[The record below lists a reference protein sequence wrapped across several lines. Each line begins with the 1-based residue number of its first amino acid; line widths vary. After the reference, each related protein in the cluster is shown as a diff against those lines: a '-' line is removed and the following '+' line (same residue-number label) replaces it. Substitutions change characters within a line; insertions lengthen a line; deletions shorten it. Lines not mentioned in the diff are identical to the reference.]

1 MIGGKGSVGDRSV
14 MTNADRFRL
23 YRMILAARI
32 RSDWQYRVSFLALLV
47 SQMGAVGLDLAAIVL
62 VLALVPD
69 LGGWTTAEVAF
80 LYGMATLPFGVSDLF
95 VSALDRVSNYV
106 RDGSMD
112 RVLLRP
118 VSPMLQISALEFE
131 LRRAGKMVPAAG
143 ALAWALPNVDVN
155 WNPGQVAVLLLALGC
170 GTVIYSSLWV
180 VAAST
185 AFWTV
190 SSKEALNAVT
200 YGGQFANQY
209 PLHIYRNWIR
219 LGLGWGIPLAFVA
232 YVPSVYIL
240 DAANPLGLPRW
251 LVFTSVPVAA
261 ASAAVAL
268 LVWKT
273 GIRHYQS
280 TGS

>member
-1 MIGGKGSVGDRSV
+1 
-14 MTNADRFRL
+14 MTSADRVRL
-23 YRMILAARI
+23 YRVILAARI
-32 RSDWQYRVSFLALLV
+32 RSDWQYRVSFIALLF
-47 SQMGAVGLDLAAIVL
+47 SQMGAVGLDLAAIAVVL
-62 VLALVPD
+62 QLVPD
-69 LGGWTTAEVAF
+69 LGGWTAAEVAF
-80 LYGMATLPFGVSDLF
+80 LYGMATLPFGISDLF
-95 VSALDRVSNYV
+95 VSAVDRVSNYV

-118 VSPMLQISALEFE
+118 VSPLLQISALEFE
-131 LRRAGKMVPAAG
+131 LRRAGKLVPAVG
-143 ALAWALPNVDVN
+143 ALIWAVPRVEVAWTL
-155 WNPGQVAVLLLALGC
+155 GQVAVLIIALAC

-180 VAAST
+180 MAAST
-185 AFWTV
+185 SFWTV

-219 LGLGWGIPLAFVA
+219 LALGWGIPLAFVA

-251 LVFTSVPVAA
+251 LVFASVPVAGVT
-261 ASAAVAL
+261 AAVAWAI
-268 LVWKT
+268 WKT

>member
-1 MIGGKGSVGDRSV
+1 VADPAI
-14 MTNADRFRL
+14 MTNADRARL
-23 YRMILAARI
+23 YRVILAARI

-47 SQMGAVGLDLAAIVL
+47 SQMGAVGLDLAAIVV
-62 VLALVPD
+62 VLQLVPD
-69 LGGWTTAEVAF
+69 LGGWTAAEVAF
-80 LYGMATLPFGVSDLF
+80 LYGMATLPFGISDLF
-95 VSALDRVSNYV
+95 VSAVDRVSNYV

-118 VSPMLQISALEFE
+118 VSPLLQISALEFE
-131 LRRAGKMVPAAG
+131 LRRAGKLVPAIG
-143 ALAWALPNVDVN
+143 ALIWALPRVEVN
-155 WNPGQVAVLLLALGC
+155 WTVGQVLVLIVALAC

-180 VAAST
+180 MAAST
-185 AFWTV
+185 SFWTV

-240 DAANPLGLPRW
+240 DAANPLGLPPW
-251 LVFTSVPVAA
+251 LVFASVPVAA
-261 ASAAVAL
+261 ATAAVAL
-268 LVWKT
+268 LIWKT